1 MNDISTTTCKYNA
14 EVKKV
19 GYTDLGNTSTHSTS
33 EGSGHVKNLALLNLQ
48 IKCS

>member
-19 GYTDLGNTSTHSTS
+19 GYTDLGNIHTQ
-33 EGSGHVKNLALLNLQ
+33 HVRGKWACEKPCTPELAD
-48 IKCS
+48 